1 MAVTQPN
8 LTIELTQNSGCSGIS
23 LADITGVYGVD
34 GNTDGYGLPG
44 GPDIND
50 VSLVTVKLTYNSL
63 ASYITYYFTVVNG
76 TITACTLGIQGDTPT
91 SIFGSLTS
99 TVWPFATTLPFD
111 LTGDY
116 GVTIPTFADEVFTV
130 DYTIEGIV
138 TAEEFL
144 FGTTRS
150 TTVLCN
156 SRCCLDKKWI
166 AIDPTCS
173 CSNDAMSDA
182 MLGESLYN
190 KTVWS
195 AQYNDLTGALE
206 ALNSLRRLCDENCG
220 GCGC

>member
-23 LADITGVYGVD
+23 LADTTGVYGVD
-34 GNTDGYGLPG
+34 GNTNGYGLPG
-44 GPDIND
+44 SPSIND
-50 VSLVTVKLTYNSL
+50 VTTVIVVLTYNSL
-63 ASYITYYFTVVNG
+63 GSYITYYFTLLNG
-76 TITACTLGIQGDTPT
+76 VITACTLGIQGATPVDV
-91 SIFGSLTS
+91 FGALTS
-99 TVWPFATTLPFD
+99 NVWPFTTILPFN

-116 GVTIPTFADEVFTV
+116 GITLPTFVDEIFTV
-130 DYTIEGIV
+130 DYTIEGVISGD
-138 TAEEFL
+138 EFI

-156 SRCCLDKKWI
+156 SRCCLDKKWT

-173 CSNDAMSDA
+173 CSNEAMSDA

-190 KTVWS
+190 KTIWS
-195 AQYNDLTGALE
+195 AEYNDLTGALE
-206 ALNSLRRLCDENCG
+206 ALNSLKRLCDESCG